1 VKAGF
6 PIPDV
11 RPSLTS
17 SHRVGRSIH
26 KGQIASRFLAHAIVT
41 PKRNEKEKLKPAGV
55 RPFDRSHVG
64 YLLMIF

>member
-1 VKAGF
+1 M
-6 PIPDV
+6 
-11 RPSLTS
+11 
-17 SHRVGRSIH
+17 H

-41 PKRNEKEKLKPAGV
+41 PKRNDKEKLKPAGV